1 MECLNCSREIDKSLF
16 PEDLTYCPYC
26 GEEMGS
32 ASIGVKLQ
40 FCPYCGKKLTGQT
53 SLCPHCGK
61 KLSSIESKGGIPDIN
76 NLKDIQQ
83 AGKDFIDNT
92 AKPLA
97 KKVRSVFG
105 RERKVKKL
113 YEQWAQFSE
122 LPPEEVPSIDELK
135 EMSAAEKARHNKSVD
150 DSDEEE

>member
-1 MECLNCSREIDKSLF
+1 M
-16 PEDLTYCPYC
+16 
-26 GEEMGS
+26 
-32 ASIGVKLQ
+32 
-40 FCPYCGKKLTGQT
+40 
-53 SLCPHCGK
+53 
-61 KLSSIESKGGIPDIN
+61 PDIHK
-76 NLKDIQQ
+76 LKDIRQ
-83 AGKDFIDNT
+83 AGKDLIDNT

-135 EMSAAEKARHNKSVD
+135 EMSAGERARQHKPVD
-150 DSDEEE
+150 DSGEEE